1 MRVTKSTKY
10 AGEFADLEPYISERT
25 KQQLTAAA
33 EKTYGGMYDLEIGT
47 LWKCMNDDFSFIGIM
62 TEKEYAKRTVYQ
74 HYWIKRFNTFC
85 DEFANILKRLTL
97 KQTAD
102 EQRASSGLIEVNW
115 CEGLLVFA
123 QSYFGLKSFR
133 EAEKV
138 TLGDIV
144 IAKRATYNR
153 ELFNRK
159 LAEIQTQKYKKK

>member
-1 MRVTKSTKY
+1 MRVTKATKY
-10 AGEFADLEPYISERT
+10 AGEFADIEPYISERT
-25 KQQLTAAA
+25 KKRLTAAA
-33 EKTYGGMYDLEIGT
+33 EKMYGGMYDLEIGE
-47 LWKCMNDDFSFIGIM
+47 LWKCANGDFSFVGIT
-62 TEKEYAKRTVYQ
+62 TEKEYAERTVYQ
-74 HYWIKRFNTFC
+74 QYWLERFDTFC
-85 DEFANILKRLTL
+85 DEFANVLKRLTL